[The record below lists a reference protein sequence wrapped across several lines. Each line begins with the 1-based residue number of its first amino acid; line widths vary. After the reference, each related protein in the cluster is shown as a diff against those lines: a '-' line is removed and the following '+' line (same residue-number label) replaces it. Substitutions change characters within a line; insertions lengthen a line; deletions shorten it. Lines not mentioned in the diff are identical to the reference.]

1 MFHTTNQI
9 YYSHLM
15 TVHQICAVFWGC
27 EICRECLGHVH
38 HELLERMRNTVD
50 NGWNMLKP
58 YKSWDKTSINW
69 CRISQPS
76 TVVAWI
82 IHWICALIHRVA
94 NMSENLLGRAW
105 TWSHAAMWG
114 TGASSKWCSL
124 EEQLWHHRNHKFA
137 VNGEITGVK
146 WKNDCSPH
154 PCQISIIIYI
164 ITVMIRYPA
173 WKFRSSK
180 RSVTFL
186 RDMKKMD
193 PFTSPSHGRFLED
206 SKKHRPRAE
215 GILWFWH
222 QHMQYAPMWY
232 T

>member
-154 PCQISIIIYI
+154 PRQFPIIIYI
-164 ITVMIRYPA
+164 YNYCN
-173 WKFRSSK
+173 
-180 RSVTFL
+180 
-186 RDMKKMD
+186 D
-193 PFTSPSHGRFLED
+193 
-206 SKKHRPRAE
+206 
-215 GILWFWH
+215 
-222 QHMQYAPMWY
+222 
-232 T
+232 